1 MFTPGEES
9 GYWGQS
15 ARREQRGNMS
25 RVTHTVVIMTVVM
38 MSVTGQE
45 CQVERA
51 LGMKSGEI
59 LDSQVTASSQF
70 TNAVGP
76 TMGRLG
82 SEAGGGAWCPRGMVS
97 RDEEERQWLEVDL
110 GRRVRVTSVSVQ
122 GRWGGGLGQE
132 WSPMLAVSWLDTD
145 KDIMV
150 ATDQVYRANT
160 DTYSVVRINL
170 TQANIVTSIL
180 RVIPVSEHPRAVCLR
195 LEIHGC
201 DVDNTGT
208 ETLTSDVDN
217 TGTETVT
224 VRDDIGGDL
233 TDRDQEIVGND
244 EAVEDDARIVNDD
257 RKEIIKDPDQVTQLT
272 EGHLFPVLLTVLAAV
287 STLLIIL
294 SALLLRTFLCR
305 VPGSRKLPVSQ
316 PVNDLQYFQPGPH
329 HHNQHNNHQLP
340 IIKKNIYEVP
350 KVEPIY
356 STPIEIFYPSSPS
369 TLSTD
374 SSECESLKA
383 KTIPAPKTVST
394 STPRHGT
401 MGGAGSYKTPRK
413 QTLEDLVTFSPI
425 YSYFSPSGE
434 PKYSNIV

>member
-1 MFTPGEES
+1 MFTPGERS
-9 GYWGQS
+9 DYWGQS
-15 ARREQRGNMS
+15 AMRQHRGNMS
-25 RVTHTVVIMTVVM
+25 LIQRAVIMTVM
-38 MSVTGQE
+38 MSVSQGQV
-45 CQVERA
+45 CHTERA
-51 LGMKSGEI
+51 LGMGSGDI
-59 LDSQVTASSQF
+59 KDSQVTASSEF
-70 TNAVGP
+70 TSAVGP
-76 TMGRLG
+76 AMARLG

-110 GRRVRVTSVSVQ
+110 GRRVRVTSLSVQ

-217 TGTETVT
+217 TLT

-294 SALLLRTFLCR
+294 SALLLRTFLSR
-305 VPGSRKLPVSQ
+305 GPGSRKLPVSQ

>member
-1 MFTPGEES
+1 MFTPGERS
-9 GYWGQS
+9 DYWGQS
-15 ARREQRGNMS
+15 AMRQHRGNMS
-25 RVTHTVVIMTVVM
+25 LIQRAVIMTVM
-38 MSVTGQE
+38 MSVSQGQV
-45 CQVERA
+45 CHTERA
-51 LGMKSGEI
+51 LGMGSGDI
-59 LDSQVTASSQF
+59 KDSQVTASSEF
-70 TNAVGP
+70 TSAVGP
-76 TMGRLG
+76 AMARLG
-82 SEAGGGAWCPRGMVS
+82 SEEGGGAWCPRGMVS

-110 GRRVRVTSVSVQ
+110 GRRVRVTSLSVQ

-217 TGTETVT
+217 TLT

-294 SALLLRTFLCR
+294 SALLLRTFLSR
-305 VPGSRKLPVSQ
+305 GPGSRKLPVSQ